1 MSAYWTHGGKL
12 RGVIMGAEDRYIS
25 DSGEVS
31 LAQVFT
37 VEHHEIDA
45 GIERYL
51 ADTDADPVR
60 RAEPLLSAMKALRR
74 HIYLEEEIVF
84 PYLQQGTL
92 MMPLMVMRKEHGQL
106 WQRIDALVDT
116 LHNSSGEPTQVEEIC
131 TEILQLLG
139 RHNQKEEP
147 IIYPHMDADLTADE
161 QDKVRDLLAGGTMP
175 EGWICEALR

>member
-1 MSAYWTHGGKL
+1 
-12 RGVIMGAEDRYIS
+12 MGAEDRYIS

-31 LAQVFT
+31 LAQAFT

-84 PYLQQGTL
+84 PHLQQGTL

-106 WQRIDALVDT
+106 CSGSMRLWTRCKTRPVSLLRWKKSARRSFNCWIGTTKRKSRSFILIWMRI
-116 LHNSSGEPTQVEEIC
+116 
-131 TEILQLLG
+131 
-139 RHNQKEEP
+139 
-147 IIYPHMDADLTADE
+147 
-161 QDKVRDLLAGGTMP
+161 
-175 EGWICEALR
+175 

>member
-1 MSAYWTHGGKL
+1 MLASSQVAILKPDNQHSL
-12 RGVIMGAEDRYIS
+12 DAC
-25 DSGEVS
+25 EVS
-31 LAQVFT
+31 LAEAFSI
-37 VEHHEIDA
+37 EHHEIVA
-45 GIERYL
+45 GIEQFL
-51 ADTDADPVR
+51 ADTDPDPLSS
-60 RAEPLLSAMKALRR
+60 AQPLLAAMEALRR

-84 PYLQQGTL
+84 PHLQQGTL

-116 LHNSSGEPTQVEEIC
+116 LQNSSGEPTQVEEIC
-131 TEILQLLG
+131 TEILQLLD